1 MQRRTGHEMLPRSA
15 GVPLRRSISKGV
27 LVVAMLMR
35 FCTFVSAAADPAA
48 PAPKVDPAQLKP
60 LETILDASLAAYND
74 ANSAQFSAHFARN
87 AIPPLQP
94 ALFAALFEGVYKRD
108 YGKYISKKLLPRETT
123 IEPARALIVFE
134 AVFEKRRVKVSAN
147 FVNEQNTP
155 KIVQL
160 RMEPL

>member
-1 MQRRTGHEMLPRSA
+1 MHRLAAPPLRGAVSKRFLLVATLIAFCTCVSA
-15 GVPLRRSISKGV
+15 G
-27 LVVAMLMR
+27 AE
-35 FCTFVSAAADPAA
+35 PAT
-48 PAPKVDPAQLKP
+48 PAPKIDPAQLKP
-60 LETILDASLAAYND
+60 FETILDATLVAFNE
-74 ANSAQFSAHFARN
+74 ANSTQFSAHFGRN

-94 ALFAALFEGVYKRD
+94 TLFAALFEGVYKRE
-108 YGKYISKKLLPRETT
+108 YGKYISKKLLPKETT

-134 AVFEKRRVKVSAN
+134 SVFEKRKVKVSAN